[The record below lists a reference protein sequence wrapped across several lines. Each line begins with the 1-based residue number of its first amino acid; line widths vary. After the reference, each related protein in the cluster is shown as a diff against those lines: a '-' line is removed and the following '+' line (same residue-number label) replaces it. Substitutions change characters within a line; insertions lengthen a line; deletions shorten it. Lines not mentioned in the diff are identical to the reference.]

1 MFDTNQGAARKGSV
15 GSCKWQTITIYT
27 CRAAQKKKK
36 NKRNNWDY
44 KLTFDSPIRSY
55 PKHQMRYHSGVKKI
69 VIDYN
74 AYCKILRCMM
84 SLSTKI
90 PRQHSIAEYR
100 DLEAVGSAKT
110 CFACIYQ

>member
-1 MFDTNQGAARKGSV
+1 MQPEKGSV

-36 NKRNNWDY
+36 NKRNDWDY

-74 AYCKILRCMM
+74 DYCKILRCMM

-90 PRQHSIAEYR
+90 PSTLLPSTEIWKRLVLLKLVLPVFTNSGIR
-100 DLEAVGSAKT
+100 
-110 CFACIYQ
+110 